1 MFRGKDIGIDLGTAT
16 ILVYVR
22 GKGVVLNEPS
32 VVAIDRNTNK
42 VLAIGEEARR
52 MIGRTPGNIVAI
64 RPLREGVIADFD
76 ITEKMLKH
84 FIGKVCGSSPLL
96 KPRVTICVPSGITT
110 VEKRAVEDAARNAG
124 AKDVYLIEEPVAAAL
139 GAGIDISQ
147 PTGCMVLDIGGGTT
161 DVAVMSLGGIVVS
174 DSVRVGGDKFD
185 EAIVRYVK
193 RKFNILIGERTAE
206 EIKIGVGTVHPD
218 SRDES
223 MDVRGRDLVA
233 GLPMT
238 VTVTSRDCL
247 EAFSEPTNSIIALV
261 RAVLEK
267 CPPELSSDIVDKG
280 IIMTGGGSMLDGLDK
295 LLSEITKVPCN
306 LADDPVSCVAIGT
319 GKAVD
324 SLELLRGAVEQ
335 SSRRE
340 RRF

>member
-16 ILVYVR
+16 ILVFLR

-32 VVAIDRNTNK
+32 VVAIDRNTNR
-42 VLAIGEEARR
+42 VLAIGEEARQ

-84 FIGKVCGSSPLL
+84 FINKVCGHSPLL

-139 GAGIDISQ
+139 GAGIDISR

-185 EAIVRYVK
+185 EAITRYVK
-193 RKFNILIGERTAE
+193 RRFNMLIGERTSE
-206 EIKIGVGTVHPD
+206 EIKISVGTVHPD
-218 SRDES
+218 SRNEAI
-223 MDVRGRDLVA
+223 DVRGRDLVS

-238 VTVTSRDCL
+238 VSVTSHDCL
-247 EAFSEPTNSIIALV
+247 EAFAEPTNSIISLV
-261 RAVLEK
+261 RSVLEK
-267 CPPELSSDIVDKG
+267 CPPELASDIVDKG
-280 IIMTGGGSMLDGLDK
+280 IIMTGGGALLDGLDK
-295 LLSEITKVPCN
+295 LLSEITRVPCN
-306 LADDPVSCVAIGT
+306 LAEDPISCVAIGT
-319 GKAVD
+319 GKAV
-324 SLELLRGAVEQ
+324 ENIEFLRGAVEQ
-335 SSRRE
+335 SGRRE